1 MDDIG
6 FILDLPEELFDARLP
21 DSYLIKYYRD
31 LERRTI
37 WINDSITPDLT
48 QEIIHYI
55 TKWNRDDFKIDPAD
69 REPIKLM
76 FDSPGGDLDAQAA
89 ICSVI
94 ELSKT
99 PIIGIAI
106 GQVASAAALIYLSC
120 HVRMALKSSYFILHK
135 GSASLKGDYDNIMN
149 SIEDYKKEV
158 EKMIDFIAEHSNYT
172 RQELEENI
180 GKDWY
185 VRAPEGV
192 KKGLVDDII
201 TDINVLL

>member
-31 LERRTI
+31 LERRII
-37 WINDSITPDLT
+37 WINDSITPDST

-172 RQELEENI
+172 KQELEENI